1 MYKTT
6 ISDKIDAFNRKKVN
20 EVVLKQTYKYQK
32 IYDFDMGTSS
42 EATHNNEADAFK
54 HAFMSAYL
62 TITNGKTYSKSAGDW
77 HEYID
82 GFKGPLNERNMDLWN
97 NSIGREIAYDV
108 KQKMGKIYNSLTL
121 QEKFDLVSDEIIKK
135 MRNGELIINPN
146 DKRQFK
152 NMFYERLQD
161 KDRIYHQDEF
171 WNMDEQSRR
180 RYAEHYINYKNK
192 LQGNLPT
199 RAELNAGVITGD
211 LIYVKDYTRSDGKK
225 VNGYYRRRPVH

>member
-161 KDRIYHQDEF
+161 KDRIFHQDEF

-192 LQGNLPT
+192 L
-199 RAELNAGVITGD
+199 
-211 LIYVKDYTRSDGKK
+211 
-225 VNGYYRRRPVH
+225 